1 MRDGAKGDEM
11 AKRRWSIERGNGRE
25 VIRRQWRHELI
36 SERAF
41 AVARAATSGRSWAGQ
56 NMRE

>member
-1 MRDGAKGDEM
+1 MRDGTKGDEM
-11 AKRRWSIERGNGRE
+11 AKGRWSIERGNGRE

-36 SERAF
+36 SGRAF
-41 AVARAATSGRSWAGQ
+41 ARAATSGRSWAGQ